1 MDQPEIEADQPSY
14 EQQMYWQEFVQL
26 KADAFYIR
34 DYRNSLSRW
43 VTTTAIIR
51 ATASSGSIGAWVI
64 WRRYSFVWAAIITLS
79 QVTDALKNVFPF
91 YKRRAALS
99 RWVRQPD
106 RMFVFAQRDWED
118 IAGGRCTEQQI
129 RKLLHQLR
137 SRKQAL
143 EAKCIPD
150 GLNPKNLLLQTAE
163 SEAIR
168 YFTSRYGSME
178 E

>member
-1 MDQPEIEADQPSY
+1 MDRSDVETDQPSY

-34 DYRNSLSRW
+34 EYRNSLSRW
-43 VTTTAIIR
+43 VTATAVIR
-51 ATASSGSIGAWVI
+51 AVASSGSIAAWVI
-64 WRRYSFVWAAIITLS
+64 WKRFAFIWAAIIALS
-79 QVTDALKNVFPF
+79 QLADVLKDVFPF

-99 RWVRQPD
+99 RWVRQLD

-137 SRKQAL
+137 SRKQTL
-143 EAKCIPD
+143 ESKCIPN
-150 GLNPKNLLLQTAE
+150 GLSRKPDILQIAE
-163 SEAIR
+163 AEAIR
-168 YFTSRYGSME
+168 YFTSRYGSIE

>member
-1 MDQPEIEADQPSY
+1 MDQSGVEQDQPSY

-26 KADAFYIR
+26 KADACYIR

-43 VTTTAIIR
+43 VTATATIR
-51 ATASSGSIGAWVI
+51 AIASSGSIAAWVI
-64 WRRYSFVWAAIITLS
+64 WRQYAFIWGSIIALS
-79 QVTDALKNVFPF
+79 QVTDALKDVFPF

-99 RWVRQPD
+99 RWVRQLD

-118 IAGGRCTEQQI
+118 IAGGRCTQQQI

-137 SRKQAL
+137 SRKQRL
-143 EAKCIPD
+143 EAKSIPD
-150 GLNPKNLLLQTAE
+150 GLVPKELFLQNAE
-163 SEAIR
+163 AEAVR
-168 YFTSRYGSME
+168 YFTSFYGSIE